1 MEKRED
7 PQDLELR
14 ISKITLEHKEKLNSH
29 NEKIAKLEGELDSIN
44 NVMSSMGSTGGGMD
58 PHKLC
63 QIDGEVR
70 RLRDSNRSNETKITS
85 LEDELKTKLLL
96 FEERIMT
103 TLGMLKGQD
112 NFVSREELYES
123 LNRLRE
129 PVSERM
135 NENQNLLSEL
145 NGKISKLELF
155 EKATK
160 RKIK

>member
-1 MEKRED
+1 
-7 PQDLELR
+7 
-14 ISKITLEHKEKLNSH
+14 
-29 NEKIAKLEGELDSIN
+29 
-44 NVMSSMGSTGGGMD
+44 
-58 PHKLC
+58 
-63 QIDGEVR
+63 
-70 RLRDSNRSNETKITS
+70 
-85 LEDELKTKLLL
+85 
-96 FEERIMT
+96 MT